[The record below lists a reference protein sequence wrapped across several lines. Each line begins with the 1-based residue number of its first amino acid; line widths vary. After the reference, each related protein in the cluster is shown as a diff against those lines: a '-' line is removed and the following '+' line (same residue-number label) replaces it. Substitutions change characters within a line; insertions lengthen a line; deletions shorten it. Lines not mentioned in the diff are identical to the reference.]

1 MSQSLFMWLF
11 SCENT
16 WSAAHSTD
24 LAEEVA
30 QVQTMSMI
38 KLDPIADDDPLLDRS
53 KLFHAL
59 EQTIRYAEDN
69 GGIGLTQTKLFN
81 RKFAHWAAQN
91 FNWPNYSEEKLLR
104 VQKVLNEWDVP
115 PVMVI
120 HDVMAIAKW
129 GRHIKGRFQLSKS
142 LKTLAASRGQ
152 LFGELAQQ
160 YLFRYNHGRLSR
172 IDFTAPGNWDI
183 WLNIINVE
191 AQQGLTEAHLVKT
204 LYGLEPP
211 SDPFDREYRN
221 HQWFLASEVLR
232 PLVWIGFLKETRETE
247 DHLSDRIYRK
257 TPLWSKC
264 LTLDKDHYLSE
275 PTKH

>member
-1 MSQSLFMWLF
+1 
-11 SCENT
+11 
-16 WSAAHSTD
+16 
-24 LAEEVA
+24 
-30 QVQTMSMI
+30 MI
-38 KLDPIADDDPLLDRS
+38 KLNPLADDDPLLNSS
-53 KLFHAL
+53 KLFYAL
-59 EQTIRYAEDN
+59 ERTIRYAEDN

-81 RKFAHWAAQN
+81 RKFAHWGAQN
-91 FNWPNYSEEKLLR
+91 FNWPDYSEEKLLQ
-104 VQKVLNEWDVP
+104 VQKVLNEEDVP

-120 HDVMAIAKW
+120 HDLLTIAKW

-142 LKTLAASRGQ
+142 LKSLAAHRGQ

-191 AQQGLTEAHLVKT
+191 AQQGLTEAHMVKI

-221 HQWFLASEVLR
+221 HRWFLVSEVLR
-232 PLVWIGFLKETRETE
+232 PLVWIGFLEETRETE
-247 DHLSDRIYRK
+247 DHLSDRIYWK

-264 LTLDKDHYLSE
+264 LKLDTDHYLNE